1 MEKEELKLLLG
12 TDEIILDWQIEALK
26 ELYKDK
32 IKQEIL
38 RHNSTT
44 DNMEDLLH
52 TYLTA
57 KSETKIKNQKK

>member
-1 MEKEELKLLLG
+1 MKKEELKLLLE
-12 TDEIILDWQIEALK
+12 TDNLVLDWEIEALK

-38 RHNSTT
+38 RHNETT

-57 KSETKIKNQKK
+57 KSENQTKKPKK

>member
-1 MEKEELKLLLG
+1 MKEKELKLLLE

-38 RHNSTT
+38 RYNETT

-57 KSETKIKNQKK
+57 KSETPTKNQKQ

>member
-1 MEKEELKLLLG
+1 MKKEELKLLLE
-12 TDEIILDWQIEALK
+12 TDNLILDWQIEALK

-38 RHNSTT
+38 RHNETT

-57 KSETKIKNQKK
+57 KSENQTKKQTK